1 MNEKIKHIKALFSL
15 VGYHLLS
22 LGMNSSHS
30 GNLSGREGSNIYIT
44 RTGTML
50 GDIRE
55 KDLVAA
61 EIMDSMPPRV
71 SMEYPVHRQIYLDT
85 SFNAVI
91 HCHPPY
97 AVALSLSNEKIEPLD
112 REGIRIV
119 GTVPVVSGENDIPHK
134 VSARL
139 QTDHRAVMVKGHGVF
154 VAANSMEEALHVVT
168 ALEMSSKIIC
178 LSKH

>member
-1 MNEKIKHIKALFSL
+1 MKEKINHITELFSL

-30 GNLSGREGSNIYIT
+30 GNLSGRDGSHIYIT

-55 KDLVAA
+55 EDLIKA
-61 EIMDSMPPRV
+61 EIMDSMPSRV
-71 SMEYPVHRQIYLDT
+71 SMEYPVHRQIYLDS

-97 AVALSLSNEKIEPLD
+97 AIALSMGSETIEPID
-112 REGIRIV
+112 MEGVRIV
-119 GTVPVVSGENDIPHK
+119 GNVPVISGENDIPQR
-134 VSARL
+134 VSAQL
-139 QTDHRAVMVKGHGVF
+139 QNGHGGVMIEGHGVF
-154 VAANSMEEALHVVT
+154 AAANNLEEALHYVT
-168 ALEMSSKIIC
+168 ALEMSAKIIT
-178 LSKH
+178 LSR